1 MDNYYN
7 PYGQGYAVP
16 NYSLQP
22 NAYPQQRFPQ
32 QQFQPQPFQQQVKQ
46 TNIEYVNGVAGA
58 KGSPLPPNTTK
69 FLLDSEGAFFYI
81 KSTDMEG
88 RPLLKRFRFEEV
100 DENGVVLQPVQQPTI
115 EYATVDEVKQE
126 LARLE
131 QMFKSE
137 IDKIKQ
143 VKSTSSEVKKQ

>member
-1 MDNYYN
+1 
-7 PYGQGYAVP
+7 
-16 NYSLQP
+16 
-22 NAYPQQRFPQ
+22 
-32 QQFQPQPFQQQVKQ
+32 
-46 TNIEYVNGVAGA
+46 
-58 KGSPLPPNTTK
+58 
-69 FLLDSEGAFFYI
+69 
-81 KSTDMEG
+81 MEG
-88 RPLLKRFRFEEV
+88 RPLLKRFRYEEV

>member
-1 MDNYYN
+1 MGNYYN
-7 PYGQGYAVP
+7 PYVQSYSVP

-22 NAYPQQRFPQ
+22 NAYPQQV
-32 QQFQPQPFQQQVKQ
+32 FQPQPFQQQAKQ